1 MRGFKGFDPDLKC
14 RDFPYEVGQSYSHD
28 GPVGLCQQGFHFCE
42 RLRDCFEF
50 YDPDNGNRFCEVEA
64 WEDIQSDGKKSVA
77 QNIEIIRELTPIEI
91 CRVKYGYGNGDGD
104 GDGDGNGDGYGDGYG
119 DGNGY
124 GNGNG
129 NGDGYGTRINEILL
143 YMEEENT

>member
-28 GPVGLCQQGFHFCE
+28 GPIGLCQQGFHFCE
-42 RLRDCFEF
+42 KLRDCFEF
-50 YDPDNGNRFCEVEA
+50 YDPDNGNRFCEVDA
-64 WEDIQSDGKKSVA
+64 RVDIQSDGKKSVA
-77 QNIEIIRELTPIEI
+77 KWIKILRELTPAEI
-91 CRVKYGYGNGDGD
+91 NRAKYGDGD
-104 GDGDGNGDGYGDGYG
+104 GDGDGNGNGDGYGDGYG

-124 GNGNG
+124 GT
-129 NGDGYGTRINEILL
+129 YINEILL